1 MPTNLKDLEDRLW
14 DAADQLRANSHL
26 KSSEYSIPVL
36 GLIFLRF
43 ADVKF
48 TVADEQLKVKFA
60 KRRRGITRDDYQ
72 ELSVVYLPE
81 KARWVNLINL
91 PEGADIGKAL
101 NDAMTDI
108 EKENEDLRGI
118 LPKNY
123 TAFDKPLLTEL
134 LKSFNSIPM
143 DIEGNAFGLIY
154 EYFLGKFAMSEGQK
168 GGEFFTPPSLV
179 ELIVA
184 ILQPV
189 SGKLLDPACGAGGM
203 FVHSAS
209 YSARREGGTLSV
221 YGQERVEETVRLC
234 KMNLAVHGLGGS
246 VLQGNSYYSDPFE
259 AVGKFNYVMA
269 NPPFNV
275 DGVNKEELAKR
286 ADRFPYGMPKN
297 DNGNYIWIQMF
308 LSSLASGGR
317 AGFVMAN
324 SASDARQSE
333 LEIRKQM
340 IQAGVVD
347 VMVAVGSNMFYTV
360 TLPVTLWFLD
370 KGKTNLTAK
379 SAKDAKKEKNLGA
392 LSGLGGSNGFGVQSK
407 DTILFIDARNIYIQ
421 IDRAHREWNDN
432 QIALIAT
439 IVHLYRGDDD
449 ATDRRDVAV
458 GRRDVAMQRL
468 YDSDDTMATDFPN
481 FTDAQIANLKSA
493 IKNRKYADIAGL
505 CKVATLKEVEAQGWS
520 LNPGRYV
527 GVTEKNNDDVDFA
540 TRLEELN
547 EELETLNVE
556 ARGLEERIAEN
567 VEKLLE

>member
-36 GLIFLRF
+36 GLIFLRY

-48 TVADEQLKVKFA
+48 AHADEQLKAKFA
-60 KRRRGITRDDYQ
+60 KKRRGITRDDYQ
-72 ELSVVYLPE
+72 ELSVVYLPG
-81 KARWVNLINL
+81 KARWNHLLHL
-91 PEGADIGKAL
+91 PEGADLGKAL
-101 NDAMTDI
+101 NEAMTEI

-143 DIEGNAFGLIY
+143 DIEGDAFGKIY

-168 GGEFFTPPSLV
+168 GGEFFTPTSIV
-179 ELIVA
+179 KLIVE
-184 ILQPV
+184 IIQPYE
-189 SGKLLDPACGAGGM
+189 GKIYDPACGSGGM
-203 FVHSAS
+203 FVQSADFVT
-209 YSARREGGTLSV
+209 RHKGGTLSV

-234 KMNLAVHGLGGS
+234 KMNLAVHGLGGT

-275 DGVNKEELAKR
+275 DGVNKEDLAKR
-286 ADRFPYGMPKN
+286 TDRFPYGMPKN

-308 LSSLASGGR
+308 LSSLAPPSSNRSGGR

-333 LEIRKQM
+333 MEIRRQM

-370 KGKTNLTAK
+370 KGKQALTPTPSPK
-379 SAKDAKKEKNLGA
+379 GRGA
-392 LSGLGGSNGFGVQSK
+392 RGR
-407 DTILFIDARNIYIQ
+407 DTILFIDARNIYTQ
-421 IDRAHREWNDN
+421 IDRAHREWSEA
-432 QIALIAT
+432 QLGLLAT
-439 IVHLYRGDDD
+439 LARLYRGDDID
-449 ATDRRDVAV
+449 ST
-458 GRRDVAMQRL
+458 DVAMQRL
-468 YDSDDTMATDFPN
+468 STAEFPQLSEDQL
-481 FTDAQIANLKSA
+481 TNLKLA
-493 IKNRKYADIAGL
+493 IKNRKYTDIAGL

-527 GVTEKNNDDVDFA
+527 GVTEINYGDIDF
-540 TRLEELN
+540 TVQLEELN
-547 EELETLNVE
+547 EEIEVLNTE
-556 ARGLEERIAEN
+556 AHELEERIAEN
-567 VEKLLE
+567 VLKLLG

>member
-1 MPTNLKDLEDRLW
+1 MPTNLKELEDRLW
-14 DAADQLRANSHL
+14 SAADQLRANSHL

-48 TVADEQLKVKFA
+48 AHADEQLKAKFA
-60 KRRRGITRDDYQ
+60 NKRRGITRDDYQ

-81 KARWVNLINL
+81 KARWNHLLHL
-91 PEGADIGKAL
+91 PEGADLGKAL
-101 NDAMTDI
+101 NEAMTEI

-118 LPKNY
+118 LPKTY
-123 TAFDKPLLTEL
+123 TAFDKSLLAEL
-134 LKSFNSIPM
+134 LKNFNSIPM
-143 DIEGNAFGLIY
+143 DIEGDAFGKIY

-168 GGEFFTPPSLV
+168 GGEFFTPTSIV
-179 ELIVA
+179 KLIVE
-184 ILQPV
+184 IIQPFE
-189 SGKLLDPACGAGGM
+189 GKIYDPACGSGGM
-203 FVHSAS
+203 FVQSADFVS
-209 YSARREGGTLSV
+209 RHKGGTLSV

-259 AVGKFNYVMA
+259 AVGSFNYVMA

-286 ADRFPYGMPKN
+286 TDRFPYGMPKN

-308 LSSLASGGR
+308 LSSLSSNGR

-333 LEIRKQM
+333 MEIRRQM

-360 TLPVTLWFLD
+360 TLPCTLWFLD
-370 KGKTNLTAK
+370 KGKQKTK
-379 SAKDAKKEKNLGA
+379 RRD
-392 LSGLGGSNGFGVQSK
+392 Q
-407 DTILFIDARNIYIQ
+407 ILFIDARNIYTQ
-421 IDRAHREWNDN
+421 IDRAHREWTEN
-432 QIALIAT
+432 QLGLIAT
-439 IVHLYRGDDD
+439 LARLYRDDD
-449 ATDRRDVAV
+449 LNSYKLDAS
-458 GRRDVAMQRL
+458 Q
-468 YDSDDTMATDFPN
+468 FPN
-481 FTDAQIANLKSA
+481 LTEDQIATLKSA

-527 GVTEKNNDDVDFA
+527 GVAARNYGNIDFA
-540 TRLEELN
+540 TQFEELN
-547 EELETLNVE
+547 EELESLNFQ
-556 ARGLEERIAEN
+556 AREIEQRIAEN
-567 VEKLLE
+567 ATKLLEG